1 MSKTTTTTDQAS
13 ILASLDL
20 LDPDSAQEAL
30 HEMFFTYVKMIGR
43 EPVPEEVHD
52 DICMVYQTFRTI
64 LQEKKVA
71 TLNTSA

>member
-13 ILASLDL
+13 ILASLNL

-43 EPVPEEVHD
+43 EPVPEEVG
-52 DICMVYQTFRTI
+52 I
-64 LQEKKVA
+64 A
-71 TLNTSA
+71 TK